1 MPLTLKNLDLDS
13 LKSRKLILKHETC
26 TSGEVTALFDF
37 DMIGISLP
45 LPQNPDDGGAKI
57 AGDL

>member
-1 MPLTLKNLDLDS
+1 M
-13 LKSRKLILKHETC
+13 KHAL
-26 TSGEVTALFDF
+26 VVRFTALFDF